1 MPFMNAFE
9 YLRVSSDRMR
19 AYSMIALKM
28 LKIQVMIYLSIAFN
42 RVEAA
47 EGAFVLKI
55 VQLYAR

>member
-1 MPFMNAFE
+1 MNACE
-9 YLRVSSDRMR
+9 YLRVSIDRMR